1 MTKPGSVAAVALG
14 GPMFYIG
21 PSGGRAAAPPRVRWY
36 GESLEWCWMVE
47 QGLRSAHGRHVRTC
61 LYEACLFGGAPRV
74 LAYTHAGLEVPGRR
88 DPVPVRIEF
97 HERPSYDTYDLAP
110 RDYPRVFADPDL
122 PSPHRM
128 PDDSLCLYMPKD
140 PEDRRW
146 HSALGLD
153 ALFNLT
159 PQPPLQGDAVA

>member
-1 MTKPGSVAAVALG
+1 
-14 GPMFYIG
+14 
-21 PSGGRAAAPPRVRWY
+21 
-36 GESLEWCWMVE
+36 MVE
-47 QGLRSAHGRHVRTC
+47 RGLRSAHGQHVRTWLFEDC
-61 LYEACLFGGAPRV
+61 LSGGAPRV

-97 HERPSYDTYDLAP
+97 HERPPYDTYDLAP

-146 HSALGLD
+146 HSALGLE
-153 ALFNLT
+153 ALLNLT
-159 PQPPLQGDAVA
+159 RNHLYKEMRWRDTGGFDGGIWLGEEAAHGLPAKGRRVA